1 MRFID
6 NIINKHIQQI
16 INSNKK
22 DSDNNK
28 DLQIS
33 FKWKGIHIELS
44 GKDLTDIA
52 ANIGSLIKNRGE
64 SKNGKV

>member
-1 MRFID
+1 MRFLD
-6 NIINKHIQQI
+6 NIINKHIQKI
-16 INSNKK
+16 LNSN
-22 DSDNNK
+22 NQNK
-28 DLQIS
+28 TEDLQIS

-64 SKNGKV
+64 KNGKV